1 MRVFHGF
8 EALPH
13 FTHPAV
19 TVGSYDGVHSGHLKL
34 LRTVTAASPR
44 AGRRKHRASPSS
56 RIPASRSDK
65 ADGLRLLT
73 TLDEKICLLE
83 RLGIDN
89 LVIIPFDRAFSRL
102 APDEF
107 VRDCLVGHTGAETLV
122 VGFNH
127 RFGHDKQGSYDYL
140 DSHGFG
146 LRIIEVSECDVD
158 AEKVSST
165 VIRQLVGEGKMA
177 RAARLLAHPYL
188 VIGPGA
194 AQPHP
199 GGGPAETPAPSGRIR
214 CAYQRQAGP
223 AHGRCRSGTDNPR
236 HTARRA
242 CPHNILNHAELR
254 LSNKGLVQ
262 AYRPDGDLPPLELY
276 LLLRSRAQ
284 RTAPLAGHV
293 RIAEVEKR
301 GIMMPILEVQSK
313 YHAPGLLRRT
323 AHRAHHAAGACP
335 RPASTFF
342 YEIYNEK
349 GDLLNTGMTQLGF
362 IHSDTRRP
370 CRVPDWFL
378 QLVDRQVD
386 GGVEAAATPPMILTT
401 ERLRSDAMA
410 ETLARIPHIRYT
422 TKPAPGFRRR
432 LRLRIK

>member
-34 LRTVTAASPR
+34 LRTVTAAARGQGGESIVFTFEPHPR
-44 AGRRKHRASPSS
+44 ITLG
-56 RIPASRSDK
+56 K

-73 TLDEKICLLE
+73 T
-83 RLGIDN
+83 

-102 APDEF
+102 APDKF

-188 VIGPGA
+188 VIG
-194 AQPHP
+194 
-199 GGGPAETPAPSGRIR
+199 
-214 CAYQRQAGP
+214 
-223 AHGRCRSGTDNPR
+223 
-236 HTARRA
+236 
-242 CPHNILNHAELR
+242 
-254 LSNKGLVQ
+254 
-262 AYRPDGDLPPLELY
+262 
-276 LLLRSRAQ
+276 RAQ
-284 RTAPLAGHV
+284 RNRIRVEDPL
-293 RIAEVEKR
+293 KLL
-301 GIMMPILEVQSK
+301 PP
-313 YHAPGLLRRT
+313 PGEYD
-323 AHRAHHAAGACP
+323 AHING
-335 RPASTFF
+335 
-342 YEIYNEK
+342 
-349 GDLLNTGMTQLGF
+349 
-362 IHSDTRRP
+362 
-370 CRVPDWFL
+370 
-378 QLVDRQVD
+378 
-386 GGVEAAATPPMILTT
+386 
-401 ERLRSDAMA
+401 
-410 ETLARIPHIRYT
+410 
-422 TKPAPGFRRR
+422 KPAR
-432 LRLRIK
+432 LTVDAAQELITRDILPEGRVVITF